1 VPKLSRRAA
10 LLLATIVIV
19 AGLGLAG
26 YLAQR
31 SGLIPGCISFQPS
44 SNLNQAGGC
53 DVRVGRWITS
63 ADCTQSTFPETLSVA
78 GSTNYKS
85 LSARGKVLLSH
96 HCILSTHPQEELQ
109 VFTESVNFTTTV
121 FADFQAASGVP
132 SGIYYVIGNECTDR
146 GPCDYA
152 TVSADARTVV
162 AGEPDHFVGVTPMAD
177 LTGFT
182 TALKQGQENRM
193 IIQWSGEHVT
203 AWLNG
208 SEIGRAALVHGKESG
223 WPGFSVINSG
233 TDTVDVGLTRFAVF
247 SSD

>member
-10 LLLATIVIV
+10 LLLATIVTV

-26 YLAQR
+26 YLSQR
-31 SGLIPGCISFQPS
+31 AGLIPGCISFHPS

-53 DVRVGRWITS
+53 HLRVGRWISS
-63 ADCTQSTFPETLSVA
+63 ADCTQSTFPETLSVE
-78 GSTNYKS
+78 GSTDYKS
-85 LSARGKVLLSH
+85 LSARGKLLVAR
-96 HCILSTHPQEELQ
+96 HCILAPHPQEEVQ
-109 VFTESVNFTTTV
+109 VFLESVNFTTTV

-132 SGIYYVIGNECTDR
+132 PGIYYVIGNECTDR

-162 AGEPDHFVGVTPMAD
+162 AGEPDHFVGVTPMAN
-177 LTGFT
+177 LSGFT

-193 IIQWSGEHVT
+193 IIQWSGQHLT

-208 SEIGRAALVHGKESG
+208 SEIGLAALDHGKESG
-223 WPGFSVINSG
+223 WPSFSVINAGS
-233 TDTVDVGLTRFAVF
+233 DTVDVGLTRFAVF
-247 SSD
+247 SSE